1 MKKAVLSMMG
11 LVAVAAG
18 AQEVGRVVSTQP
30 VVQQVAVPRQVCS
43 QQQVMQ
49 PQSSGGGALVGA
61 VVGGLLGNTIG
72 HGGGR
77 AAATGLGAIAGAAVG
92 NGIETRGYPQAVQQ
106 CSTQNMVENRT
117 VGYNV
122 TYEYAGRQYTVQM
135 PYDPGPTVR
144 LQVTPVGSGPA
155 PGYPAAQQPGT
166 VSAPPMVSAPMSAPE
181 AMEGAPV
188 VVQAAPV
195 VVPSTYVYPA
205 STVVYP
211 AYYPRYYA
219 PPVSL
224 SIGLG
229 YWGGGHRH
237 HHHWR

>member
-18 AQEVGRVVSTQP
+18 AQEVGRVVSTAP
-30 VVQQVAVPRQVCS
+30 IVQQVAVPRQLCS

-49 PQSSGGGALVGA
+49 PQASGGGALVGA

-72 HGGGR
+72 HGFGR
-77 AAATGLGAIAGAAVG
+77 AAATGVGAVVGAGVG
-92 NGIETRGYPQAVQQ
+92 NSIEGRGYPQAVQQ
-106 CSTQNMVENRT
+106 CATQNTYENRT
-117 VGYNV
+117 VAYNV

-144 LQVTPVGSGPA
+144 VQVTPMGSGPA

-166 VSAPPMVSAPMSAPE
+166 VSAPPMVSAPEAVEAAP
-181 AMEGAPV
+181 A

-205 STVVYP
+205 ATVVYP

-229 YWGGGHRH
+229 YWGGGYR
-237 HHHWR
+237 HHWR